1 MLMAKYAGE
10 TITESYWTSSL
21 YKVFFRGYFK
31 VTTTLGF
38 DLRFRWK
45 KKNRRLH
52 FWVYRTVK
60 RKQAREVY
68 RPLTRSRVE
77 KSRLERIAPF
87 THVITMGGRA
97 TVMIATQGRQLV
109 RRM

>member
-21 YKVFFRGYFK
+21 YKVFFRGYSK

-52 FWVYRTVK
+52 FWVCRTVT
-60 RKQAREVY
+60 RKQEKYTDPSLIAELRKAGWNGLH
-68 RPLTRSRVE
+68 PLHISQCG
-77 KSRLERIAPF
+77 LES
-87 THVITMGGRA
+87 
-97 TVMIATQGRQLV
+97 L
-109 RRM
+109 